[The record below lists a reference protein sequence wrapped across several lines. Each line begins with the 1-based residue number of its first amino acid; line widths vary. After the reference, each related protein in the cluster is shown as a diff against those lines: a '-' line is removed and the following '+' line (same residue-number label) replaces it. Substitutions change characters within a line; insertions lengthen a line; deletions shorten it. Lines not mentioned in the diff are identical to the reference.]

1 MKSKY
6 HFLFIFL
13 FFTNLLATTINIPA
27 DYATIQ
33 EGIDAA
39 QDGDIV
45 LIAEGTY
52 YENLTLNKEITLT
65 STADF
70 DELEGNEGWYNNT
83 DIQNTIINGSVNN
96 DPKKRSCL
104 IIRDGDIQPTI
115 KGLTF
120 EEGIGTSM
128 IVVDCDPYPVRSGGA
143 ILIYDAYPTIN
154 YNRFINNGISSE
166 NERARKGAKTGG
178 AIAHYDDA
186 EVEFDEDR
194 SAGPENNRTGRTP
207 PATINIQ
214 NNYFENNS
222 SGNGQDF
229 FSHGYE
235 GSIDVSSSVFANIDC
250 ETNTVNEYVLNSSE
264 DLADYL
270 QEGITGACIEDV
282 GFYVS
287 VDGDN
292 SNNGTESSPF
302 ATIGHA
308 LSFVKEE
315 GSPTI
320 VYVGEGVYSPDLT
333 GEVFPIVLPNNVH
346 LIGED
351 PETTILDAEADS
363 LNEASVMII
372 KVVEDVRIANLTLTG
387 GSSEGYGCTGGGG
400 IQLSYDG
407 VPSDATEDTSGWRA
421 LTYPVIEN
429 VIIEEN
435 HSFNGGGMSFYR
447 VEGPVLNNVT
457 IRNNTAANRGGG
469 IFALGSTMMMTGVT
483 ITGNECFELNGGGM
497 MLAATD
503 GVYDNMTITNNSC
516 GTHGGGIWTN
526 YSGGPESY
534 DDGWTLINSTI
545 SGNTAARLGGGIN
558 FAWSH
563 PTVIN
568 CTISDNISLW
578 GGGGINGIESGFTIK
593 NSIIRDNY
601 TEGDGGGIR
610 TGAELYD
617 GLEPPV
623 IEDCIVTGNE
633 AEGDGGGIIL
643 MDNIDAVISRTSVVN
658 NHAAGYIGGIDVSVT
673 TATINNVTVIGN
685 TSGNGGGIGMSG
697 GSSVDIANSIV
708 WDNTGEEV
716 WNYNSSVNVIYSDI
730 QGGYAGVG
738 NINAD
743 PLFIDVDAG
752 DYGLQIESPC
762 IDAGTADLDQDGV
775 EDITDY
781 LGGAPDM
788 GAFEM
793 VISVNPPTN
802 ITYVPQTSSVM
813 LVWNAVSEFYTY
825 MVEKS
830 LVEDF
835 SADVEEFLVEDNSFT
850 DSDIQ
855 IGVEYFYRVTSILGN
870 EQSDPSEVI
879 SLMIVPAPTGLA
891 VTIQADESVY
901 LTWDNDDNATS
912 YQIQRSRDPMF
923 FGPSD
928 FFTSTENNYTD
939 TGLPPGIRHY
949 YRVSSYYGDYLSS
962 SSQNVSAL
970 VVPAPVGVMVTVDES
985 SVSLSWDAVDIAEV
999 SYVIDRATD
1008 SLFTADVV
1016 EFTSTE
1022 NSITDNSLEAEIE
1035 YYYRVS
1041 AVCCGGNSI
1050 SFFSDIV
1057 SAMLTVMDVDP
1068 TASIP
1073 DAYSLQQNYPNPF
1086 NPTTQIRYGLKENT
1100 YVSIN
1105 IYNLMGKHIRSYIN
1119 TVQDAGYKTI
1129 LWNAT
1134 DASGQPVPAG
1144 MYIYSITAGDFRQ
1157 TKKMILLK

>member
-1 MKSKY
+1 MNVSRS
-6 HFLFIFL
+6 
-13 FFTNLLATTINIPA
+13 
-27 DYATIQ
+27 
-33 EGIDAA
+33 
-39 QDGDIV
+39 
-45 LIAEGTY
+45 LI
-52 YENLTLNKEITLT
+52 
-65 STADF
+65 
-70 DELEGNEGWYNNT
+70 
-83 DIQNTIINGSVNN
+83 
-96 DPKKRSCL
+96 
-104 IIRDGDIQPTI
+104 
-115 KGLTF
+115 TF
-120 EEGIGTSM
+120 E
-128 IVVDCDPYPVRSGGA
+128 
-143 ILIYDAYPTIN
+143 L
-154 YNRFINNGISSE
+154 
-166 NERARKGAKTGG
+166 K
-178 AIAHYDDA
+178 
-186 EVEFDEDR
+186 
-194 SAGPENNRTGRTP
+194 
-207 PATINIQ
+207 
-214 NNYFENNS
+214 NS
-222 SGNGQDF
+222 S
-229 FSHGYE
+229 
-235 GSIDVSSSVFANIDC
+235 SS
-250 ETNTVNEYVLNSSE
+250 
-264 DLADYL
+264 
-270 QEGITGACIEDV
+270 ITG
-282 GFYVS
+282 
-287 VDGDN
+287 
-292 SNNGTESSPF
+292 SS
-302 ATIGHA
+302 
-308 LSFVKEE
+308 
-315 GSPTI
+315 
-320 VYVGEGVYSPDLT
+320 
-333 GEVFPIVLPNNVH
+333 
-346 LIGED
+346 
-351 PETTILDAEADS
+351 
-363 LNEASVMII
+363 
-372 KVVEDVRIANLTLTG
+372 
-387 GSSEGYGCTGGGG
+387 
-400 IQLSYDG
+400 
-407 VPSDATEDTSGWRA
+407 
-421 LTYPVIEN
+421 
-429 VIIEEN
+429 
-435 HSFNGGGMSFYR
+435 
-447 VEGPVLNNVT
+447 
-457 IRNNTAANRGGG
+457 
-469 IFALGSTMMMTGVT
+469 VT
-483 ITGNECFELNGGGM
+483 IT
-497 MLAATD
+497 
-503 GVYDNMTITNNSC
+503 
-516 GTHGGGIWTN
+516 
-526 YSGGPESY
+526 
-534 DDGWTLINSTI
+534 
-545 SGNTAARLGGGIN
+545 
-558 FAWSH
+558 
-563 PTVIN
+563 
-568 CTISDNISLW
+568 
-578 GGGGINGIESGFTIK
+578 
-593 NSIIRDNY
+593 
-601 TEGDGGGIR
+601 
-610 TGAELYD
+610 
-617 GLEPPV
+617 
-623 IEDCIVTGNE
+623 
-633 AEGDGGGIIL
+633 
-643 MDNIDAVISRTSVVN
+643 
-658 NHAAGYIGGIDVSVT
+658 
-673 TATINNVTVIGN
+673 NVTVSEN
-685 TSGNGGGIGMSG
+685 TSGNGGGIGVSG
-697 GSSVDIANSIV
+697 YSIVDIANSIV

-716 WNYNSSVNVIYSDI
+716 WNYYSSVNVIYSDI

-835 SADVEEFLVEDNSFT
+835 SADIEEFLVEDNSFT

-939 TGLPPGIRHY
+939 TDLPPGIRHY
-949 YRVSSYYGDYLSS
+949 YTVSTYYGDYLSP

-1008 SLFTADVV
+1008 SLFTADVE

-1022 NSITDNSLEAEIE
+1022 NSFTDNSLEAEIE

-1057 SAMLTVMDVDP
+1057 SAMLTVMGTDL

-1086 NPTTQIRYGLKENT
+1086 NPTTKIRYGLKENS

-1157 TKKMILLK
+1157 TRKMILLK